1 MINVGLSRKA
11 SENFQSTGT
20 SINITAELDQ
30 SLLGRPNQLQ
40 EEIDHLFGQA
50 SDALDRQSDRLQAE
64 TDKLGSTST
73 HGRDGRPNGSDSGH
87 TNTNGQAAVPSPRHR
102 AVPSRPSPAG
112 WASTPPV
119 SATTP
124 SAGTWPSCPSARP
137 ASLSTTLTACSP
149 LAARVRDRQHHH
161 RPTGKR
167 RGREGTTHTPRKGLS
182 DDKRT
187 KQRKHH
193 SVLS

>member
-1 MINVGLSRKA
+1 MSLMINVGLSRKA

-87 TNTNGQAAVPSPRHR
+87 TNTNGQAAVPITQAQSRAITAITRRLGIDAASECHNAFGWDLAKLSIRQASEFIDHLNGLQPVGSKSP
-102 AVPSRPSPAG
+102 
-112 WASTPPV
+112 
-119 SATTP
+119 
-124 SAGTWPSCPSARP
+124 
-137 ASLSTTLTACSP
+137 
-149 LAARVRDRQHHH
+149 
-161 RPTGKR
+161 
-167 RGREGTTHTPRKGLS
+167 
-182 DDKRT
+182 
-187 KQRKHH
+187 
-193 SVLS
+193 